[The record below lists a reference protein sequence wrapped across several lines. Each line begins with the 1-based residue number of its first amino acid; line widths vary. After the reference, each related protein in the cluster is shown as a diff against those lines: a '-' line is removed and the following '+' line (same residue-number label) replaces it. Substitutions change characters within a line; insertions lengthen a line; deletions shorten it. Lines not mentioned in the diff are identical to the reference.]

1 MIYLKDSN
9 KHKATVILVIFGIG
23 YFISGAFKD
32 DFWGGIISSMC
43 SAALIGGLA
52 DWFGVT
58 AIFKKPLNLN
68 WPKKIFRTD
77 ILRNSKDK
85 FIITIRD
92 MVVNDLL
99 NKDKINAKIE
109 KYDFYEEVW
118 KIPALQDKDK
128 LNYIADKVKEKIDVN
143 KLASETVKNYDDNNK
158 LISYTYTV
166 LKQVIKSPYYNKVIN
181 YGANEI
187 SKAAQSDVFLGF
199 TGDIL
204 NAVVDKYKNEKG
216 EESFSDKFLYNFVL
230 NPSVLSDSIEKK
242 ILKYM
247 EKIKEEDSEEREKLD
262 NFIKQF
268 VKSIKE
274 DEKVKAQIIHLK
286 ELLIQNFDLLQID
299 FNDEEIYL
307 KLKLML
313 TNKIQDLRE
322 NDNFKEEFNKFVRK
336 FIINIVNKN
345 HSEIGKVVEDSLN
358 KFDSDEIINLAYD
371 RFGDDL
377 QIIRINGSLVGGL
390 VGIIIFLI
398 SYI

>member
-1 MIYLKDSN
+1 MKDSN
-9 KHKATVILVIFGIG
+9 KHKATLILVIFGIG

-32 DFWGGIISSMC
+32 NFWGGIISSMC

-77 ILRNSKDK
+77 ILRNSKEK
-85 FIITIRD
+85 FVFTIRD

-99 NKDKINAKIE
+99 NKDKINEKIE
-109 KYDFYEEVW
+109 KYDFYDEVW
-118 KIPALQDKDK
+118 KIPVLQDKDK
-128 LNYIADKVKEKIDVN
+128 LYHIIDEVKEKIDVN
-143 KLASETVKNYDDNNK
+143 KIAGETVKNYVDDDKFVN
-158 LISYTYTV
+158 YTHVV
-166 LKQVIKSPYYNKVIN
+166 LKQVIKSPYYNKSIN
-181 YGANEI
+181 YVSDEI
-187 SKAAQSDVFLGF
+187 SKVAQSDVFLGF
-199 TGDIL
+199 TRDIL
-204 NAVVDKYKNEKG
+204 NEVVENYKREKG
-216 EESFSDKFLYNFVL
+216 EDSFSDKFLYNFVL
-230 NPSVLSDSIEKK
+230 NPGVLSDSIERK

-262 NFIKQF
+262 NFIKKF
-268 VKSIKE
+268 VEDIKE
-274 DEKVKAQIIHLK
+274 DEKIKKQVMHLR
-286 ELLIQNFDLLQID
+286 ELLLENFELLQIN

-307 KLKLML
+307 KLKVLL
-313 TNKIQDLRE
+313 GNKIETLKE
-322 NDNFKEEFNKFVRK
+322 NDNFKEEFNKLVRK
-336 FIINIVNKN
+336 LVINMVNKK
-345 HSEIGKVVEDSLN
+345 HSEIGKVVEESLN

>member
-1 MIYLKDSN
+1 MKDSN

-32 DFWGGIISSMC
+32 NFWGGIISSMC

-85 FIITIRD
+85 FIFTIRD

-99 NKDKINAKIE
+99 NKDKINEKIE
-109 KYDFYEEVW
+109 KYDFYNELW
-118 KIPALQDKDK
+118 KIPVLQDKDK
-128 LNYIADKVKEKIDVN
+128 LYHIADEVKEKIDVN
-143 KLASETVKNYDDNNK
+143 KIAGEAVKNYIDDDKFVN
-158 LISYTYTV
+158 YTYAA
-166 LKQVIKSPYYNKVIN
+166 LKQAINSPYYNKAIN
-181 YGANEI
+181 YASNEI
-187 SKAAQSDVFLGF
+187 SKVAQSDMFSSF

-204 NAVVDKYKNEKG
+204 NAVVENYKREKG

-230 NPSVLSDSIEKK
+230 NPAVLSDSVERK

-247 EKIKEEDSEEREKLD
+247 EKVKEEDSEEREKLD
-262 NFIKQF
+262 DFIEKL
-268 VKSIKE
+268 VESIKE
-274 DEKVKAQIIHLK
+274 DEKVKKKVVHLK
-286 ELLIQNFDLLQID
+286 ELLFKNFELLQID

-307 KLKLML
+307 KLKVLL
-313 TNKIQDLRE
+313 ASKIEDLKE
-322 NDNFKEEFNKFVRK
+322 NDNFKEEFNDLVRK
-336 FIINIVNKN
+336 FVIKMVNKK
-345 HSEIGKVVEDSLN
+345 HSEIGKVVEESLN
-358 KFDSDEIINLAYD
+358 KFDSDEIINLTYD

-377 QIIRINGSLVGGL
+377 QIIRINGSFVGGL

>member
-1 MIYLKDSN
+1 MNDSN
-9 KHKATVILVIFGIG
+9 KHKATLILVIFGIG

-32 DFWGGIISSMC
+32 SFWGGIISSMC

-58 AIFKKPLNLN
+58 AIFAKPLNFN

-85 FIITIRD
+85 FVFTIRD

-99 NKDKINAKIE
+99 NKDKINEKIE
-109 KYDFYEEVW
+109 KYDFYDELW

-128 LNYIADKVKEKIDVN
+128 LYHIADEVKEKIDVN
-143 KLASETVKNYDDNNK
+143 KITSEAAKNYINDDDKFLN
-158 LISYTYTV
+158 YTYAI
-166 LKQVIKSPYYNKVIN
+166 LKQAIKSPYYNKAIN
-181 YGANEI
+181 YGADEI
-187 SKAAQSDVFLGF
+187 SKAAQSDMFLGF
-199 TGDIL
+199 TRDIL
-204 NAVVDKYKNEKG
+204 NAVVESYKREKG

-230 NPSVLSDSIEKK
+230 NPAVLSDSVERK

-247 EKIKEEDSEEREKLD
+247 DKIKKEDSEEREKLD
-262 NFIKQF
+262 NFIEKFAQN
-268 VKSIKE
+268 IKE
-274 DEKVKAQIIHLK
+274 DEKLKKQVIHLR
-286 ELLIQNFDLLQID
+286 ELLPQNLEPLKIN

-307 KLKLML
+307 KLRVLL
-313 TNKIQDLRE
+313 ANKIETLKE
-322 NDNFKEEFNKFVRK
+322 NDAFKEEFNKFVRK
-336 FIINIVNKN
+336 FVINTVNKK
-345 HSEIGKVVEDSLN
+345 HGEIGKVVEESLN

-377 QIIRINGSLVGGL
+377 QIIRINGSFVGGL

>member
-1 MIYLKDSN
+1 MKDSN
-9 KHKATVILVIFGIG
+9 KHKATVILVIFGVG
-23 YFISGAFKD
+23 YFISGAFKN

-77 ILRNSKDK
+77 ILRSSKEK
-85 FIITIRD
+85 FICTIRD

-99 NKDKINAKIE
+99 NKDKINERIE
-109 KYDFYEEVW
+109 KYDFYNELLKVSIF
-118 KIPALQDKDK
+118 KDKDK
-128 LNYIADKVKEKIDVN
+128 VYHIVDEVKGKIDVN
-143 KLASETVKNYDDNNK
+143 KIAGEAVKNYINDDDKILN
-158 LISYTYTV
+158 YTYTI
-166 LKQVIKSPYYNKVIN
+166 LKQAIKSPYYNKVIN
-181 YGANEI
+181 YASDEV
-187 SKAAQSDVFLGF
+187 SRVAQSDVFSSF

-204 NAVVDKYKNEKG
+204 NAVVENYKIEKG
-216 EESFSDKFLYNFVL
+216 GESFSDKFLYNFVL
-230 NPSVLSDSIEKK
+230 NPAVLSDSVERK

-247 EKIKEEDSEEREKLD
+247 DKIKEEDSEEREKLD
-262 NFIKQF
+262 NFIEKL
-268 VKSIKE
+268 VEDIKK
-274 DEKVKAQIIHLK
+274 DEKTKKQVMHLK
-286 ELLIQNFDLLQID
+286 ELLLQNFELLQID

-307 KLKLML
+307 KLKALL
-313 TNKIQDLRE
+313 VNKIEDLKE
-322 NDNFKEEFNKFVRK
+322 NDNFKEEFNKLVRRFV
-336 FIINIVNKN
+336 INMVNKK
-345 HSEIGKVVEDSLN
+345 HSEIGKVVEESLN

>member
-1 MIYLKDSN
+1 MKDSN
-9 KHKATVILVIFGIG
+9 KHKATLILVIFGIG

-32 DFWGGIISSMC
+32 NFWGGIISSMC

-58 AIFKKPLNLN
+58 AIFAKPLNLN

-85 FIITIRD
+85 FIFTIRD

-99 NKDKINAKIE
+99 NKDKINEKIE
-109 KYDFYEEVW
+109 KYDFYDELW
-118 KIPALQDKDK
+118 KMPVLQDKDK
-128 LNYIADKVKEKIDVN
+128 LYHIADEVKEKIDVN
-143 KLASETVKNYDDNNK
+143 KITSEAVKNYINDDDKFLN
-158 LISYTYTV
+158 YTYV
-166 LKQVIKSPYYNKVIN
+166 ILKQVIKSPYYNKAIN
-181 YGANEI
+181 YGSDEI

-199 TGDIL
+199 IRDIL
-204 NAVVDKYKNEKG
+204 NAVVESYKSEKG

-230 NPSVLSDSIEKK
+230 NPGVLSDSVERK

-247 EKIKEEDSEEREKLD
+247 DKIKEEDSEEREKLD
-262 NFIKQF
+262 NFIEKF
-268 VKSIKE
+268 VQNIKE
-274 DEKVKAQIIHLK
+274 DEKIKKQVIHLK
-286 ELLIQNFDLLQID
+286 ELLLQNFGLLQIN
-299 FNDEEIYL
+299 FNDEDIYL
-307 KLKLML
+307 KLKVFLA
-313 TNKIQDLRE
+313 NKIETLKED
-322 NDNFKEEFNKFVRK
+322 DDFKEKFNKFVRK
-336 FIINIVNKN
+336 FVINMVNKK
-345 HSEIGKVVEDSLN
+345 HSEIGKIVEESLN

-390 VGIIIFLI
+390 VGIIIFLV